1 MSLLRY
7 EKKSLFRFHSLFLYN
22 LPSTTSRMGKN
33 GAASSLTFTQL
44 DCARLSLLWPAC
56 SVQTVRVFSPSRLH
70 VVSGEEAENL
80 KMAVVS
86 ASVFSIYH
94 SDMLPVKREQEK
106 LQTILVYIH
115 QFECVRACVCVCSVC
130 DWV

>member
-7 EKKSLFRFHSLFLYN
+7 EKKSLFCFHSLFLYN

-56 SVQTVRVFSPSRLH
+56 SIQTVRVFSPSRLH

-80 KMAVVS
+80 NGCRERECLLNLSQQGAAGKKRAGKVTNYTKVYP
-86 ASVFSIYH
+86 SV
-94 SDMLPVKREQEK
+94 
-106 LQTILVYIH
+106 
-115 QFECVRACVCVCSVC
+115 
-130 DWV
+130 